1 MESRRF
7 ILVGIICALA
17 FLLWSE
23 WQRDYGH
30 SDATV
35 QKEHAALPVQD
46 DRQFDSA
53 ANDSVPSVKD
63 TPVDRLRIEKSPAKA
78 GHPAGEQQEL
88 SQKFPKVEV
97 KTDVFDLIISTQG
110 ADIISAKLNK
120 YPISSKTPDIPFEL
134 LKNSSSE
141 QFVSQSGIVSKQPA
155 PDHHVVYKSVRESYT
170 MGDEALVVPFVW
182 EKEGIRI
189 TKVYTFKP
197 GSYLIQVNYR
207 IENNSNKDWRGNVYR
222 QLLRSKGERE
232 SRLIYT
238 YTGGVIYSEEE
249 KYEKISFDDMAEHDL
264 DREIKGGWMAMI
276 QHYFLA
282 AWIPDPE
289 QTNRFYSRA
298 LSDDRYVL
306 GMLAP
311 TISIKPGQSKQF
323 DNQLYVGPKD
333 QDTLSKIADNLD
345 LTVDYGYVSVLAKP
359 LFWLMQKIDH
369 YLGNWG
375 WTIVVTTL
383 LIKLLFY
390 KLSATSYRSMAN
402 MRKLTPR
409 IQAIRERYGEDR
421 QRMSQ
426 AMMDLYKKEKV
437 NPMGGCL
444 PVLIQIPVFISLYW
458 VLLESVEFRQAPFIL
473 WIQDLSI
480 KDPYYILPLI
490 MGASMF
496 IQQRL
501 NPAPPDPVQAKV
513 LMALPFIFTLF
524 FAFFPAGLVLY
535 WVVNNI
541 LSIAQQWMITRQ
553 IERAG

>member
-17 FLLWSE
+17 FLLWME
-23 WQRDYGH
+23 WQHDYEQPDMVVH
-30 SDATV
+30 
-35 QKEHAALPVQD
+35 KENAALPIQD
-46 DRQFDSA
+46 VENSA
-53 ANDSVPSVKD
+53 SAVNDAVPSVQD
-63 TPVDRLRIEKSPAKA
+63 APEVISDAGKA
-78 GHPAGEQQEL
+78 TDESTQL
-88 SQKFPKVEV
+88 SGNGQGITSSVPEVKV

-134 LKNSSSE
+134 LKNTATE
-141 QFVSQSGIVSKQPA
+141 KFVAQSGIVSKQPA
-155 PDHHVVYKSVRESYT
+155 PDHHVVYKSVRKSYS
-170 MGDEALVVPFVW
+170 MSSGQLVVPFVW
-182 EKEGIRI
+182 EKAGIRV
-189 TKVYTFKP
+189 TKVYTFTP
-197 GSYLIQVNYR
+197 GSYLIDVSYH
-207 IENNSNKDWRGNVYR
+207 IENNSDKDWQGNIYR

-249 KYEKISFDDMAEHDL
+249 KYEKITFDDMTEADL

-276 QHYFLA
+276 QHYFLS
-282 AWIPDPE
+282 AWVPE
-289 QTNRFYSRA
+289 TDQINRFYSRA
-298 LSDDRYVL
+298 LSNDRYVL
-306 GMLAP
+306 GMMAP
-311 TISIKPGQSKQF
+311 TLSIKSGQSAKF
-323 DNQLYVGPKD
+323 NNRLYVGPKD
-333 QDTLSKIADNLD
+333 QDTLAKIAKNLD
-345 LTVDYGYVSVLAKP
+345 LTVDYGYVSFLAKP

-369 YLGNWG
+369 FLGNWG

-444 PVLIQIPVFISLYW
+444 PILVQIPVFISLYW
-458 VLLESVEFRQAPFIL
+458 VLLESVEFRQAPFIF

-553 IERAG
+553 IERAS